1 MEDGERIHVVQQ
13 WSDDDIVIHLRSEYQ
28 IQNIIYENRL
38 FQIIIIYHFLKSF
51 FTAALGINSN
61 SEATQSIICLSACP
75 TRLDLVLPASLNLVQ
90 LHSTIREINNFEI
103 WKTL

>member
-51 FTAALGINSN
+51 FYSGSWYKLGLNISLQKNTNNLTLSN
-61 SEATQSIICLSACP
+61 PKMMHFSGT
-75 TRLDLVLPASLNLVQ
+75 
-90 LHSTIREINNFEI
+90 
-103 WKTL
+103 